1 VGDPAVAEGLGLG
14 LVLGDARP
22 GDGLVLGC
30 LAGVGAG
37 LVRCAA
43 GWSCR
48 AGLGAAG
55 EVAAGDDV
63 PAEPVASDTGR
74 TIT

>member
-1 VGDPAVAEGLGLG
+1 VGDPAVGEELGLG
-14 LVLGDARP
+14 LWLGDARL
-22 GDGLVLGC
+22 GDGLGLRC

-37 LVRCAA
+37 LVRCVD

-48 AGLGAAG
+48 AGLGAGG